1 MPFPNKDAPEY
12 TPKKES
18 FPTSVDPD
26 VDRFSSALDEA
37 AVKRE
42 KDDDFSIKTTG
53 SDDNYGKPK
62 WELEEE
68 EFKARMAQMEQ
79 EHKEKMAKMMG
90 EETTGP
96 RDADGFKSP
105 FEAVR
110 FNVAVENA
118 VAKKLAEINAD
129 AAKAKE
135 QEMQDFASMM
145 AVAMKT
151 ALDVK
156 DGATMTTSSRVR
168 TPAPIVTVNGMDFAP
183 TARSATEI
191 TQAKV
196 SLSKADRSRM
206 SPNDLEKT
214 KTKVCA
220 AMAQKFQQMDYAKL
234 INAGSSETTGF
245 GEMLL
250 GQITTF
256 EAFVT
261 WCQSYDVASIFMMPM
276 SGSFTDRA
284 VVAAAPRL
292 NLLED
297 LNYQKVSLDQVRTFQ
312 EFLATNLSDADVESS
327 NWALEKLT
335 NSIEANLLVSIKQ
348 RFDRLPE
355 AQKGGVV
362 LWKLL
367 VDKLYA
373 DSYENKE
380 LLKTYL
386 ASTVSVIHPATMF
399 LSRLPASLR
408 QPALLIVVIF
418 PPPSSRCISRACP
431 TVQTT
436 IARHSRQPSLLSW
449 DLSRFKITLPLIR

>member
-1 MPFPNKDAPEY
+1 
-12 TPKKES
+12 
-18 FPTSVDPD
+18 
-26 VDRFSSALDEA
+26 
-37 AVKRE
+37 
-42 KDDDFSIKTTG
+42 
-53 SDDNYGKPK
+53 
-62 WELEEE
+62 
-68 EFKARMAQMEQ
+68 
-79 EHKEKMAKMMG
+79 
-90 EETTGP
+90 
-96 RDADGFKSP
+96 
-105 FEAVR
+105 
-110 FNVAVENA
+110 
-118 VAKKLAEINAD
+118 
-129 AAKAKE
+129 
-135 QEMQDFASMM
+135 
-145 AVAMKT
+145 
-151 ALDVK
+151 
-156 DGATMTTSSRVR
+156 
-168 TPAPIVTVNGMDFAP
+168 MDFAP

-276 SGSFTDRA
+276 SGSFTDHA